1 MNMVC
6 QSVPYSAI
14 YAISDVSIIV
24 TLINV
29 LYLKKVSGG
38 ENE

>member
-1 MNMVC
+1 MNMAC
-6 QSVPYSAI
+6 QSVSYSAI